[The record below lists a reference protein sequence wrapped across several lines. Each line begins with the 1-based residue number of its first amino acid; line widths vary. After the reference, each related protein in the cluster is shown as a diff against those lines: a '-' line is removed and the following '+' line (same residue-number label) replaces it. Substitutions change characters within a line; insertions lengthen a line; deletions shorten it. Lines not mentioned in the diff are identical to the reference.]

1 MSRSSDMAS
10 IDKFGDK
17 LGRALWQFASEIC
30 VAFYSPSLFVAMLA
44 LTQAMVVSYAPS
56 VTPVHTTRAAVTGA
70 PRRTTRARS
79 ATTSEVAL
87 LGFWDPLSLTELNF
101 WGQGDDFTV
110 GFLRHA
116 EIKHGRV
123 AMAAVVRRR
132 PCRCAPRASHSRR
145 LPAAPSRRPRDFRPQ
160 PCSPPRP
167 PPPQVGYMVQSFG
180 VKFPW
185 APFDSIPAG
194 IGPEATVGRAA
205 GGGYQIV
212 LFVGFL
218 EVYSEHR
225 FILEKEGQKHYCKGG
240 KPGYFPTFDTMV
252 HPCPLNLYDPFGWLG
267 ANMSE
272 EERRSASPSRS
283 TMGASRCSASWAS
296 SRTRTSRAPCR
307 RRRRWRSTRAT

>member
-1 MSRSSDMAS
+1 
-10 IDKFGDK
+10 
-17 LGRALWQFASEIC
+17 
-30 VAFYSPSLFVAMLA
+30 MLA
-44 LTQAMVVSYAPS
+44 LTVTAASYAPS
-56 VTPVHTTRAAVTGA
+56 VTPVHTTRAAVTMGA
-70 PRRTTRARS
+70 AQNELMALAEEQNP
-79 ATTSEVAL
+79 L

-132 PCRCAPRASHSRR
+132 PCRCRRRGIADSRR
-145 LPAAPSRRPRDFRPQ
+145 LPAAPSTAPSRLSPAPG
-160 PCSPPRP
+160 SPPLP
-167 PPPQVGYMVQSFG
+167 LPPQVGYMVQSFG

-194 IGPEATVGRAA
+194 IGPEAQWDALPEAA
-205 GGGYQIV
+205 KYQIV

-218 EVYSEHR
+218 EVYSEHS

-272 EERRSASPSRS
+272 EVKAKRRNIEINNGRLAMFGI
-283 TMGASRCSASWAS
+283 MGFLANAHLPGAVP
-296 SRTRTSRAPCR
+296 TAAPAVAQYAGNVMKPFADF
-307 RRRRWRSTRAT
+307 ATGA